1 MEFFHRGPA
10 TSWERRLLP
19 LISLDR
25 DYLDQIGKSLAL
37 LWIIFLIVGPSAEQV
52 IRFCDRVR
60 CIVSD
65 MGTERKNATMPCMIQ
80 EFFVCCIGVQV
91 PALRRRLLFPMC
103 IPSPGWQHGWDLI
116 LMRGLRG
123 LGWFPAWLDGIR
135 ALISFFRARLL
146 RDSLAK
152 RVQERGFQAI
162 SEMLAAVSVP
172 SIAEWRWH
180 TLHIACGKLSGILST
195 FAAHFDSSL
204 FSNAKDPALIK
215 RISKAMSRQQW
226 FWQFQF
232 VLWFSRWICTIASWG
247 RGSRQRDEANGSDS
261 YDHMHNGRRLPEAE
275 TYVLQS
281 LRAGLLESH
290 SWHADSFGAGCTT
303 EDVADLQVCVRAS
316 YNLACKRHEYL
327 SKVPY
332 LFAKLL
338 EPGIKQRCIDQ
349 YESMQGHS
357 PVTDFF

>member
-1 MEFFHRGPA
+1 
-10 TSWERRLLP
+10 
-19 LISLDR
+19 
-25 DYLDQIGKSLAL
+25 
-37 LWIIFLIVGPSAEQV
+37 
-52 IRFCDRVR
+52 
-60 CIVSD
+60 
-65 MGTERKNATMPCMIQ
+65 MPCMIQ
-80 EFFVCCIGVQV
+80 DFFVCCIGVQV

-135 ALISFFRARLL
+135 ALVSFFRARLL

-152 RVQERGFQAI
+152 RVQEPGFQAI

-180 TLHIACGKLSGILST
+180 TLHIACENLSGILST

-290 SWHADSFGAGCTT
+290 SWHAVSFGAGCTT

-349 YESMQGHS
+349 NESMQGHS
-357 PVTDFF
+357 PVTVFFESRRTSASRCRSTESRRHGSN